1 MMKVTK
7 YSVILGA
14 VIIGLS
20 VLNPTS
26 GIAQKESSD
35 IKQLLE
41 QRDDQI
47 KELVGPK
54 GTEYN
59 DEQRNQL
66 KDIINGIV
74 DYRSMAQ
81 FALEETY
88 DSLSEEE
95 KTEFIDV
102 FSTVIRNHSLNNLD
116 IYRAEVKYESIEV
129 NEDSAVVNTLAQLER
144 VRTPVSYNMYYEA
157 ENGEWVV
164 TDIIIDDV
172 STAGSYRRQFQNIIQ
187 KKGYAY
193 LLDTLEKKVSDT

>member
-7 YSVILGA
+7 YGVILSTVILG
-14 VIIGLS
+14 LCM
-20 VLNPTS
+20 LNPIDS
-26 GIAQKESSD
+26 IAQKNSAD
-35 IKQLLE
+35 IKELLE

-47 KELVGPK
+47 KDLVGPK
-54 GTEYN
+54 GTEYT
-59 DEQRNQL
+59 DEQRSQL

-81 FALEETY
+81 FALQETY

-95 KTEFIDV
+95 KVEFIDV

-129 NEDSAVVNTLAQLER
+129 NEDSALVNTLAQLER
-144 VRTPVSYNMYYEA
+144 VRTPVSYNMHFEA
-157 ENGEWVV
+157 DKGEWVV

-193 LLDTLEKKVSDT
+193 LLDTLEKRVSDT

>member
-1 MMKVTK
+1 M
-7 YSVILGA
+7 
-14 VIIGLS
+14 
-20 VLNPTS
+20 LNPIDS
-26 GIAQKESSD
+26 IAQKNSAD
-35 IKQLLE
+35 IKELLE

-47 KELVGPK
+47 KDLVGPK
-54 GTEYN
+54 GTEYT
-59 DEQRNQL
+59 DEQRSQL

-81 FALEETY
+81 FALQETY
-88 DSLSEEE
+88 YSLSEEE
-95 KTEFIDV
+95 KVEFIDV

-129 NEDSAVVNTLAQLER
+129 NEDSALVNTLAQLER
-144 VRTPVSYNMYYEA
+144 VRTPVSYNMHFEA
-157 ENGEWVV
+157 DKGEWVV

-193 LLDTLEKKVSDT
+193 LLDTLEKRVSDT

>member
-1 MMKVTK
+1 MIKVTR
-7 YSVILGA
+7 YSIILGA
-14 VIIGLS
+14 VIVGLS
-20 VLNPTS
+20 LLNPIA
-26 GIAQKESSD
+26 GFAQKESAD
-35 IKQLLE
+35 IKNLLE

-54 GTEYN
+54 GTEYTQ
-59 DEQRNQL
+59 EQRNQL

-74 DYRSMAQ
+74 DYRAMARY
-81 FALEETY
+81 ALQETY

-95 KTEFIDV
+95 KAEFIDV

-116 IYRAEVKYESIEV
+116 IYRADVKYENIDV
-129 NEDSAVVNTLAQLER
+129 NDDSAVVNTLAQLER
-144 VRTPVSYNMYYEA
+144 VRTPVTYNMHYEA
-157 ENGEWVV
+157 ESGEWVV